1 MTGGA
6 GRPYP
11 YPKLD
16 APFRLGSMRRVYP
29 GPMKQAVLL
38 LLAAALGSA
47 SIAVPADARKGD
59 DQGKAREQMNSGK
72 VLSLREIEGRVV
84 PRMRGMEYLGPEYD
98 GSAQVYRLKF
108 IDAGRVIF
116 VDVDARSGSV
126 LRQR

>member
-1 MTGGA
+1 MLAKALTRRSDSVQCGA
-6 GRPYP
+6 
-11 YPKLD
+11 
-16 APFRLGSMRRVYP
+16 SNRVR
-29 GPMKQAVLL
+29 MKNAVLL

-47 SIAVPADARKGD
+47 SITAPVDARKRD

-98 GSAQVYRLKF
+98 GNAQVYRLKF

>member
-1 MTGGA
+1 MVQGGFILTKSLTRRSDSVQCGA
-6 GRPYP
+6 ANKGR
-11 YPKLD
+11 
-16 APFRLGSMRRVYP
+16 
-29 GPMKQAVLL
+29 MKQAVLF

-47 SIAVPADARKGD
+47 SVSAPVYARKGD

-98 GSAQVYRLKF
+98 GNAQVYRLKF
-108 IDAGRVIF
+108 IDSGRVIF

>member
-1 MTGGA
+1 MVQGGFILT
-6 GRPYP
+6 
-11 YPKLD
+11 KSL
-16 APFRLGSMRRVYP
+16 MRRSDSVQC
-29 GPMKQAVLL
+29 GASNKGRMKQAVLL

-47 SIAVPADARKGD
+47 SVSAPVFARKGD

-98 GSAQVYRLKF
+98 GNAQVYRLKF
-108 IDAGRVIF
+108 IDSGRVIF
-116 VDVDARSGSV
+116 VDVDARSGSI

>member
-1 MTGGA
+1 VVQDGFILTKSLTRRSDSVQCGATNKGG
-6 GRPYP
+6 
-11 YPKLD
+11 
-16 APFRLGSMRRVYP
+16 
-29 GPMKQAVLL
+29 MKQAILL

-47 SIAVPADARKGD
+47 SVSAPVYARKGD

-98 GSAQVYRLKF
+98 GNAQVYRLKF
-108 IDAGRVIF
+108 IDSGRVIF

>member
-1 MTGGA
+1 MQGGFILS
-6 GRPYP
+6 
-11 YPKLD
+11 KSLT
-16 APFRLGSMRRVYP
+16 RRSDLVQCVSSIRVC
-29 GPMKQAVLL
+29 MKKAVLL
-38 LLAAALGSA
+38 LVAAALGSA
-47 SIAVPADARKGD
+47 SFSAPVLARKGD

-98 GSAQVYRLKF
+98 GNAQVYRLKF

-116 VDVDARSGSV
+116 VDVDARSGSI

>member
-1 MTGGA
+1 
-6 GRPYP
+6 
-11 YPKLD
+11 
-16 APFRLGSMRRVYP
+16 
-29 GPMKQAVLL
+29 MKQAVLLL

-47 SIAVPADARKGD
+47 SVSAPVYARKGD

-98 GSAQVYRLKF
+98 GNAQVYRLKF
-108 IDAGRVIF
+108 IDSGRVIF

>member
-1 MTGGA
+1 MLT
-6 GRPYP
+6 
-11 YPKLD
+11 KSLT
-16 APFRLGSMRRVYP
+16 RRSVSVQCAATIRVR
-29 GPMKQAVLL
+29 MKKAVLL
-38 LLAAALGSA
+38 LLAATLGSA
-47 SIAVPADARKGD
+47 SVSAPVHARKGD

-98 GSAQVYRLKF
+98 GNAQVYRLKF
-108 IDAGRVIF
+108 IDGGRVIF

>member
-1 MTGGA
+1 MHGGFILT
-6 GRPYP
+6 
-11 YPKLD
+11 KTLT
-16 APFRLGSMRRVYP
+16 RRSDLVQC
-29 GPMKQAVLL
+29 GASNRVCMKKAVLL

-47 SIAVPADARKGD
+47 SITAPVLARKGD
-59 DQGKAREQMNSGK
+59 DQGKAREQMNMGK

-98 GSAQVYRLKF
+98 GNAQVYRLKF
-108 IDAGRVIF
+108 IDSGRVIF

>member
-1 MTGGA
+1 MQ
-6 GRPYP
+6 GRLYP
-11 YPKLD
+11 FQILD
-16 APFRLGSMRRVYP
+16 ALFRLGSMLSLQM
-29 GPMKQAVLL
+29 GEMKKAVLL
-38 LLAAALGSA
+38 LLSAALA
-47 SIAVPADARKGD
+47 STSITAPAHARKGD
-59 DQGKAREQMNSGK
+59 DQVKAREQMNSGK

-108 IDAGRVIF
+108 IDSGRVIF